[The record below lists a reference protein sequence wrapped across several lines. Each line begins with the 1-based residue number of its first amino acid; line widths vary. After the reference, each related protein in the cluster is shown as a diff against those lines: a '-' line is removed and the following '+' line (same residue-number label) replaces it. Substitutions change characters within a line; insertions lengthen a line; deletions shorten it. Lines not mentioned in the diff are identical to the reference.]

1 MIGVYLS
8 MLDTDEDKR
17 QFEILYTKYRQ
28 NMYAVAYS
36 ILHNTEDAEDAVHQA
51 FIAIANNFEKI
62 RQIPCQEIKAYIV
75 VIIRNTSIDSY
86 NRNKKKAEHSAELD
100 ENHTAVDVDIL
111 ERYDYKQL
119 VKKISE
125 LPQIYKDIIFLYYLQ
140 GFSTKEISKMLNIS
154 PDNVWKRTERAKKLL
169 KESLERD
176 TKYAEK

>member
-75 VIIRNTSIDSY
+75 VIIRNTSIDNY
-86 NRNKKKAEHSAELD
+86 NRNKKKLNTVQSLMK
-100 ENHTAVDVDIL
+100 II
-111 ERYDYKQL
+111 QL
-119 VKKISE
+119 
-125 LPQIYKDIIFLYYLQ
+125 LTWIY
-140 GFSTKEISKMLNIS
+140 
-154 PDNVWKRTERAKKLL
+154 L
-169 KESLERD
+169 KVMI
-176 TKYAEK
+176 TNN